1 MEGPSDDEALSYSL
15 MHLFEQ
21 YCQNIRVEILH
32 GDITSESESSPSNIV
47 KKVGAIVQSF
57 LNKYSLKKTDIAEI
71 IQITDTD
78 GAFIS
83 TDKVHMDKSCRTPYY
98 SPTGIRTQ
106 YPAKIIERNH
116 KKAGILRI
124 LRKTS
129 KVITIPYHIVFMSC
143 NLDHVLYDKLNCSDE
158 EKEKMPTIFKK
169 NTRMIC
175 WDSGLI
181 FRNPLFRYKVILLKA
196 GNSSK
201 KI

>member
-1 MEGPSDDEALSYSL
+1 

-83 TDKVHMDKSCRTPYY
+83 TDKVHRECQKFCVW
-98 SPTGIRTQ
+98 G
-106 YPAKIIERNH
+106 
-116 KKAGILRI
+116 
-124 LRKTS
+124 
-129 KVITIPYHIVFMSC
+129 VFREVAEC
-143 NLDHVLYDKLNCSDE
+143 G
-158 EKEKMPTIFKK
+158 
-169 NTRMIC
+169 
-175 WDSGLI
+175 GL
-181 FRNPLFRYKVILLKA
+181 
-196 GNSSK
+196 SSF
-201 KI
+201 